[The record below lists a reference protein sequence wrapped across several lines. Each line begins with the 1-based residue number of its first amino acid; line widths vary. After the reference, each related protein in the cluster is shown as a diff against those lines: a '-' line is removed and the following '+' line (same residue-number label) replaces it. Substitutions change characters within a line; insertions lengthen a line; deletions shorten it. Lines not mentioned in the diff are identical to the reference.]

1 MNRKEMR
8 APKRYRKAAEA
19 PSEALLE
26 AIRRHQAG
34 ELEAA
39 EAAYLRELERT
50 PRQPDALH
58 FLGVLR
64 HQQNRTAEGIALVRR
79 ALVIVPGHADA
90 WNNLGNMHKESGR
103 LKEAEQA
110 YRHALAL
117 NLDHASAWNNLGV
130 VLGARGQSFEAAGA
144 LRRAVQC
151 APAMIDAYVNLAA
164 ALQQCGLVRDAIE
177 TLQRAIALS
186 PRHVR
191 AYRHL
196 GRMHYLAG
204 ERDEA
209 AGVFKAWAAIEPGHP
224 IATHMLAACSG
235 KDVPN
240 RASDA
245 FVRDTFD
252 AFAGSFDEILLQ
264 RLDYHAPDLLFASLT
279 AVCSEPRGGLAVLDA
294 GCGTG
299 LCGPLLRP
307 IASTLTGVDLSPG
320 MLGKARLRGVYD
332 ELCEDEI
339 THFLDRR
346 TAAFDVIASADTL
359 CYFGDL
365 APVARAAYGALRAG
379 GWLGYTVE
387 RADDVDYRINP
398 HGRYSHSR
406 DYVAATLAE
415 AGFEDTSI
423 EGAVLRRESGEPV
436 DGWVVRS
443 QKRA

>member
-1 MNRKEMR
+1 MNRKERR
-8 APKRYRKAAEA
+8 ALERDGKAAQV
-19 PSEALLE
+19 PSEELLE
-26 AIRRHQAG
+26 AIRRHRAG

-39 EAAYLRELERT
+39 EAVYLRELERT

-64 HQQNRTAEGIALVRR
+64 HQQNRTAEGIALVQR
-79 ALVIVPGHADA
+79 ALAIVPDHADA

-117 NLDHASAWNNLGV
+117 NLDHAGAWNNLGV
-130 VLGARGQSFEAAGA
+130 VLGASGQSIEAAGA
-144 LRRAVQC
+144 LRRAVEC

-164 ALQQCGLVRDAIE
+164 ALQQCGLVRDAIA
-177 TLQRAIALS
+177 TLRRAIALS

-191 AYRHL
+191 AHRYL
-196 GRMHYLAG
+196 GRMQYLAG

-209 AGVFKAWAAIEPGHP
+209 AAVFKAWLAIEPGHP

-235 KDVPN
+235 KDVPD

-252 AFAGSFDEILLQ
+252 AFASSFDEILLQ
-264 RLDYHAPDLLFASLT
+264 RLDYHAPDLLVASLA
-279 AVCSEPRGGLAVLDA
+279 AVCSEPRGALAVLDA

-307 IASTLTGVDLSPG
+307 FASTLIGVDLSPA

-332 ELCEDEI
+332 ELCEHEI

-346 TAAFDVIASADTL
+346 SAAFNVIASADTL
-359 CYFGDL
+359 CYFGDI
-365 APVARAAYGALRAG
+365 APVMGAAYGALRAG
-379 GWLGYTVE
+379 GWLVYTVE
-387 RADDVDYRINP
+387 RADDVDYRLNP

-406 DYVAATLAE
+406 DYVAATLAQ

-423 EGAVLRRESGEPV
+423 EEAVLRRENGEPV
-436 DGWVVRS
+436 HGWVVRS
-443 QKRA
+443 LKRA